1 MTDVEEPAERAESA
15 EWAEPAD
22 TRPGRWTRVRDWFG
36 RRWLSGP
43 GWVGA
48 SLLVAVVALTLW
60 LWRSSGQILSGAALI
75 GWLIK
80 AEDLLVAVGVG
91 LGAALVLTII
101 ALVVRRRLPALVLG
115 VLTGAGLLVGTMG
128 AGASKWG
135 WITIVV
141 LALLAAMLIGGW
153 AGGLVGHRWGSRRQ
167 QHGRGHQP
175 PRRRHRRP
183 GRVRTA
189 SGVVGVLVA
198 ALLIGWLLWPGPVGP
213 DPHAPLARGGEAP
226 ADPSAPGPHAVEM
239 VSYGSAQPGPG
250 DLFADVDVRTDPVD
264 ATSVIERWEP
274 GDRRSRA
281 WGFDP
286 SALPLNA
293 LVWAPVEGGP
303 YPLVLI
309 VHGNSPPRETVEGF
323 DYLGELLASRG
334 YVVASVDQ
342 TFVNSGILD
351 GSGLRGA
358 NYARPW
364 LLLQHLA
371 QWERWTA
378 EGGGPTAA
386 TVDLDRVA
394 VIGHSRGGEA
404 AAVAAAHAAG
414 SGPDQPGGEIEL
426 DSDIDTVV
434 ALAPTETRVAS
445 RDDLP
450 ELDGVNY
457 LTMSGSHDA
466 DIGAFAG
473 TNQYART
480 AVDEDS
486 TKAAVSVHRANHSQF
501 NSRWGRRDVGLGLT
515 RHQLGTA
522 ALLSPEDQRQVA
534 AVFIS
539 AFLDLTLEG
548 DEGSRELFDGTL
560 PRTSWLPDTDYRV
573 TAAHGDQS
581 LVAGFRG
588 AEVADGTVR
597 TPLGAVTVEGA
608 SAAVEPVPLRRGG
621 SRNPALLVEAAEPA
635 DTVRMELPL
644 ADISVGVD
652 DRLVVDLAL
661 VSGETPEQPVTVSVQ
676 LTGSGPTT
684 TCPVTGASGL
694 PGHQPAAVA
703 KPGSQRDGPHSEPV
717 LQTYAVPLGCAE
729 QGGVD
734 PTELESATLV
744 LTGIPEG
751 GVLLD
756 NLGVVPDSPVPPQFS

>member
-1 MTDVEEPAERAESA
+1 MRGATEQIYSLSGWCAHYGRAVTDVEEPVV
-15 EWAEPAD
+15 AD
-22 TRPGRWTRVRDWFG
+22 TRPGRWMRVRGWFG

-75 GWLIK
+75 GWSIK

-101 ALVVRRRLPALVLG
+101 ALVVRRRLPALLLG

-153 AGGLVGHRWGSRRQ
+153 VGGLVGHG
-167 QHGRGHQP
+167 
-175 PRRRHRRP
+175 RP

-198 ALLIGWLLWPGPVGP
+198 ALLVGWILWPGPVGP
-213 DPHAPLARGGEAP
+213 DPHAPLARSGEAP
-226 ADPSAPGPHAVEM
+226 ADPSAPGPHEVEL

-250 DLFADVDVRTDPVD
+250 DLFADVDVQTDPVD

-293 LVWAPVEGGP
+293 LVWAPAEGGP

-371 QWERWTA
+371 QWERWAA

-480 AVDEDS
+480 AVDENT

-539 AFLDLTLEG
+539 AFLDLTLED
-548 DEGSRELFDGTL
+548 DEDSRELFDGTL
-560 PRTSWLPDTDYRV
+560 PRASWLPDTDYRV
-573 TAAHGDQS
+573 TAAHGDRS
-581 LVAGFRG
+581 LVAGFGG

-621 SRNPALLVEAAEPA
+621 SRNPALLVEATEPA
-635 DTVRMELPL
+635 DTVRVELPL
-644 ADISVGVD
+644 DDITVGGD

-676 LTGSGPTT
+676 LTGSQTT
-684 TCPVTGASGL
+684 MTCPVTGASGI

-734 PTELESATLV
+734 PAEVESATLV

>member
-1 MTDVEEPAERAESA
+1 MGARE
-15 EWAEPAD
+15 
-22 TRPGRWTRVRDWFG
+22 GRWRRVRAWFG

-48 SLLVAVVALTLW
+48 SALVAATALTLW
-60 LWRSSGQILSGAALI
+60 VWRSSGQILSGAALI
-75 GWLIK
+75 GWLTK
-80 AEDLLVAVGVG
+80 GEDLAVAVGLG
-91 LGAALVLTII
+91 LGVALVLTLV
-101 ALVVRRRLPALVLG
+101 ALVVRRRLPVLLAG
-115 VLTGAGLLVGTMG
+115 VLAGAGLLLGTMG
-128 AGASKWG
+128 AGASKRG

-141 LALLAAMLIGGW
+141 LALLAALLVGGW
-153 AGGLVGHRWGSRRQ
+153 LGRLVGSRRGA
-167 QHGRGHQP
+167 GRRAGG
-175 PRRRHRRP
+175 RLVGSRRP
-183 GRVRTA
+183 GRVQTS
-189 SGVVGVLVA
+189 SGIIGVLVA
-198 ALLIGWLLWPGPVGP
+198 ALLLGWILWPGPAGP
-213 DPHAPLARGGEAP
+213 DPHAPVARSGAAP
-226 ADPSAPGPHAVEM
+226 ADPSAPGDLEVEL
-239 VSYGSAQPGPG
+239 VTYGGAQPGPG
-250 DLFADVDVRTDPVD
+250 ELFADVDVVTAPVD

-293 LVWAPVEGGP
+293 LVWAPAAGGP
-303 YPLVLI
+303 YPLVLM

-358 NYARPW
+358 NHARPW

-371 QWERWTA
+371 QWERWAA
-378 EGGGPTAA
+378 EGGGPTTA

-414 SGPDQPGGEIEL
+414 AGPDQPGGEIPLEA
-426 DSDIDTVV
+426 DIDTVV

-457 LTMSGSHDA
+457 LTLSGSHDA

-480 AVDEDS
+480 TTDAET

-501 NSRWGRRDVGLGLT
+501 NTRWGRRDVGLGLT

-522 ALLSPEDQRQVA
+522 ALLSPQDQQQVA
-534 AVFIS
+534 AVFLS
-539 AFLDLTLEG
+539 AFLDLTLRD
-548 DEGSRELFDGTL
+548 DETAAELFDGTL
-560 PRTSWLPDTDYRV
+560 PHVPWLPDTDYRI
-573 TAAHGDQS
+573 TAASGDRS
-581 LVAGFRG
+581 LVAGFAG
-588 AEVADGTVR
+588 AEVTDGTVE
-597 TPLGAVTVEGA
+597 TPLGPVTVEGA
-608 SAAVEPVPLRRGG
+608 TATVEPVPLRRGG
-621 SRNPALLVEAAEPA
+621 SRNPALLIEATEPGGTA
-635 DTVRMELPL
+635 RVHLPL
-644 ADISVGVD
+644 EETATTAG

-661 VSGETPEQPVTVSVQ
+661 VSGETPEGPVTGSVQ
-676 LTGSGPTT
+676 LTGTGTT
-684 TCPVTGASGL
+684 VTCSLTGAAGI

-703 KPGSQRDGPHSEPV
+703 KPGSQRAGPHSEPV

-729 QGGVD
+729 RAGAD
-734 PTELESATLV
+734 PEGLETVTLV
-744 LTGIPEG
+744 LSGLPEG
-751 GVLLD
+751 GVLVD
-756 NLGVVPDSPVPPQFS
+756 NLGVVPD